1 MLSLARNELYRLFLS
16 PLAWVILA
24 LSQILIA
31 YLFLT
36 HIDYFIQIQGKISAI
51 PGAPGVT
58 EMIAIPLL
66 NNAATILLLI
76 APLITM
82 RLIAEERRNNSLPLL
97 LSAPLS
103 IFEIVIGKYLGTL
116 SFFIILLI
124 LISLMP
130 LSLSLGADLYYGVIA
145 TGLVGLVLL
154 VASFTAI
161 GLFLSSLTTQPTI
174 AAVSTFAFL
183 FLLWIIDWAGNT
195 QVTTETSNLFN
206 WLSLLRHFEPLLQG
220 EVNTSDL
227 AYFLIIIV
235 AFLALTI
242 RRLDAERLN

>member
-1 MLSLARNELYRLFLS
+1 VFTLARNELYRLFLS

-24 LSQILIA
+24 LSQLILA

-36 HIDYFIQIQGKISAI
+36 HIDYFIQIQPKISAI

-58 EMIAIPLL
+58 ELIAMPLL
-66 NNAATILLLI
+66 SNTATILLLL

-82 RLIAEERRNNSLPLL
+82 RLIAEDRRNDSLPLL

-103 IFEIVIGKYLGTL
+103 IHQIVLGKYLGTV
-116 SFFIILLI
+116 SFFIILLL

-130 LSLSLGADLYYGVIA
+130 LSLALGSDLDF
-145 TGLVGLVLL
+145 GLLAAGLLGLCLL

-161 GLFLSSLTTQPTI
+161 GLYLSSLTKQPAI
-174 AAVSTFAFL
+174 AAISTFSCL
-183 FLLWIIDWAGNT
+183 FLLWIIDWAGST
-195 QVTTETSNLFN
+195 QMASESSGLFS
-206 WLSLLRHFEPLLQG
+206 WLSSLRHFEPLLQG
-220 EVNTSDL
+220 EVNTSDI
-227 AYFLIIIV
+227 AYYLIIIT

-242 RRLDAERLN
+242 RRLDSERLN

>member
-1 MLSLARNELYRLFLS
+1 MFTLARIELYRLFLS

-24 LSQILIA
+24 LSQLILA

-36 HIDYFIQIQGKISAI
+36 HIDYFMEIQAKISAI

-58 EMIAIPLL
+58 ELIAMPLL
-66 NNAATILLLI
+66 SNAATILLLI

-82 RLIAEERRNNSLPLL
+82 RLIAEDRRNDSLPLL

-103 IFEIVIGKYLGTL
+103 AYQIVIGKYLGTI
-116 SFFIILLI
+116 SFFIILL
-124 LISLMP
+124 LLLSLMP
-130 LSLSLGADLYYGVIA
+130 LSLALGSDLDFALLAAGML
-145 TGLVGLVLL
+145 GLSLL

-161 GLFLSSLTTQPTI
+161 GLFLSSLTKQPTI
-174 AAVSTFAFL
+174 AAITTFTFL

-195 QVTTETSNLFN
+195 QMAAESSGLFS
-206 WLSLLRHFEPLLQG
+206 WLSLLRHYQPLLQG
-220 EVNTSDL
+220 EVNSSDI
-227 AYFLIIIV
+227 AYYLIIIA

-242 RRLDAERLN
+242 RRLDSQRLK

>member
-1 MLSLARNELYRLFLS
+1 MFTLARNELYRLFLS

-24 LSQILIA
+24 LSQLILA

-36 HIDYFIQIQGKISAI
+36 HIDYFIQIQPKISAI

-58 EMIAIPLL
+58 ELIAMPLL
-66 NNAATILLLI
+66 SNTATILLLL

-82 RLIAEERRNNSLPLL
+82 RLIAEDRRNDSLPLL

-103 IFEIVIGKYLGTL
+103 IRQIVLGKYLGTV
-116 SFFIILLI
+116 SFFIILLL

-130 LSLSLGADLYYGVIA
+130 LSLALGSDLDF
-145 TGLVGLVLL
+145 GLLAAGLLGLALL

-161 GLFLSSLTTQPTI
+161 GLFLSSLTKQPAV
-174 AAVSTFAFL
+174 AAISTFTCL

-195 QVTTETSNLFN
+195 QMASESFALFS
-206 WLSLLRHFEPLLQG
+206 WLSSLRHFEPLLQG
-220 EVNTSDL
+220 EVNTSDI
-227 AYFLIIIV
+227 AYYLIIIV

-242 RRLDAERLN
+242 RRLDSERLN